1 MPHQFNHNLLLLA
14 RQYRERSQSE
24 VAKAAGLH
32 QGHYS
37 RMENGLLPDGPSDDN
52 VQRIAEVLQFPPSFF
67 FEPDGLTG
75 LPLSVHPMHR
85 KKQSVGERAIR
96 QMHAAL
102 NLRLFHLRR
111 LLSAV
116 ETKAELPLPWIDVDE
131 GGGPREIA
139 RKIRKA
145 WMLPSGPIENLTACA
160 ERAGMLVVWCD
171 FDAPVDGVAMRVSD
185 LPPCIFLN
193 RSSTADRMRFSLA
206 HEIGH
211 IIMHRVPTE
220 TMEDEANEFAGELL
234 VPEKE
239 FRRSLIGGRLTL
251 ERLAQQKAHWHV
263 SMASLLYQAQSSG
276 MYTDYQTQYLWKQIA
291 MRGWRQREPEETDF
305 EREEPQLFPSIIS
318 LHARDLGYGL
328 EEFSLFLKCPAND
341 LRQLYGIQS
350 SPDQK
355 SRLHVV
361 K

>member
-14 RQYRERSQSE
+14 RQYRERSQSA
-24 VAKAAGLH
+24 VAKEAGLH

-37 RMENGLLPDGPSDDN
+37 RIENGLLPDGPSADN
-52 VQRIAEVLQFPPSFF
+52 VQRIAAVLSFPSDFF
-67 FEPDGLTG
+67 YEPDGLVG

-96 QMHAAL
+96 QIHAEL
-102 NLRLFHLRR
+102 NMRLIHLRR

-139 RKIRKA
+139 KKIRKG
-145 WMLPSGPIENLTACA
+145 WMLPAGPIENLTAYA
-160 ERAGMLVVWCD
+160 ERAGILVIWCQ
-171 FDAPVDGVAMRVSD
+171 FDAPVDGVAMRVND
-185 LPPCIFLN
+185 LPPCVFLN
-193 RSSTADRMRFSLA
+193 SSCTADRMRFSLA

-211 IIMHRVPTE
+211 LIMHRVPTE
-220 TMEDEANEFAGELL
+220 TIEEEANTFAAELL

-239 FRRSLIGGRLTL
+239 LRRSLIGGRLTL

-263 SMASLLYQAQSSG
+263 SMQFLLYQAQETG
-276 MYTDYQTQYLWKQIA
+276 LYTQFQTQYLWKQLS
-291 MRGWRQREPEETDF
+291 MRGWRVREPAETDF
-305 EREEPQLFPSIIS
+305 AHEEPRLFPEIMK
-318 LHARDLGYGL
+318 LHSQDLGYGL
-328 EEFSLFLKCPAND
+328 EEFSQFLKFPAND
-341 LRQLYGIQS
+341 LRRLYGLQA
-350 SPDQK
+350 SPAQK
-355 SRLHVV
+355 STLHVV